1 MTQCWFSSVVHHR
14 WMGAIAIYAAVY
26 VRKMGLV
33 TVCLLIVVGAL
44 VVVVLEGLREFA
56 VVYNNQSSLSR
67 ISKSC
72 EGLCAIINLN
82 CSSYKTHP
90 LEFCAPTRT
99 SCICLISCHD
109 LSYCSEV

>member
-1 MTQCWFSSVVHHR
+1 M
-14 WMGAIAIYAAVY
+14 Y

-56 VVYNNQSSLSR
+56 VVYNNQSSLF
-67 ISKSC
+67 KSC

-99 SCICLISCHD
+99 RA
-109 LSYCSEV
+109 YV